1 MNRVKLTLMSFVAA
15 TTLQAIASSAYAADM
30 NAMVY
35 KAPPAPAVDPWSPWQ
50 LRLRALAVLP
60 DAGSST
66 INVVGAPAL
75 SSPNSGIKIDNSVVP
90 ELDISYFLNPNWSV
104 EVVLGVTPHK
114 ITGTGTLANLD
125 IGKTW
130 LLPPTATLQYH
141 FTNFGAFQPYV
152 GAGVNYTVFF
162 NQSAGNT
169 ALGAL
174 PAITGLS
181 VHNAFGAAFQ
191 AGFDYMID
199 RHWGLNFDAKW
210 LYLQPNFTATDTAG
224 LPINGNAHINPWL
237 IGGGITYRL

>member
-1 MNRVKLTLMSFVAA
+1 MNSVKLTLMSFVAA
-15 TTLQAIASSAYAADM
+15 TTLQAVVSSASAADM

-35 KAPPAPAVDPWSPWQ
+35 KAPPAAAVDPWSPWQ

-60 DAGSST
+60 DAGGST

-114 ITGTGTLANLD
+114 ITGTGTLANLN

-152 GAGVNYTVFF
+152 GAG
-162 NQSAGNT
+162 
-169 ALGAL
+169 
-174 PAITGLS
+174 
-181 VHNAFGAAFQ
+181 
-191 AGFDYMID
+191 
-199 RHWGLNFDAKW
+199 
-210 LYLQPNFTATDTAG
+210 
-224 LPINGNAHINPWL
+224 
-237 IGGGITYRL
+237 